1 MKAPTRILIVDD
13 HQLVLDGLQL
23 MLSDAE
29 DMACV
34 AVARHGR
41 NALVQLQKQ
50 AIDLI
55 LLDINMPEM
64 NGVEVCREIRKTN
77 TTVRILALSMLREAS
92 LIKEIMQQGANGYL
106 LKNAGQEELLPA
118 VRQVMAGRDYL
129 SADVAQLLSES
140 KAQPAPSSPF
150 PRLSRREK
158 QVLQLIVEE
167 FTTGE
172 IADQLSIGFGT
183 VETHRRNLL
192 TKLGAR
198 NTAGLVRTAL
208 EYNLLEEKR

>member
-1 MKAPTRILIVDD
+1 MSNRIRILIVDD

-29 DMACV
+29 DMICV

-41 NALVQLQKQ
+41 NALMQLQKQ
-50 AIDLI
+50 DVDLI

-64 NGVEVCREIRKTN
+64 NGVEVCRAIRKTN
-77 TTVRILALSMLREAS
+77 SIVRILALSMLREAS
-92 LIKEIMQQGANGYL
+92 LIKEMIQQGANGYL
-106 LKNAGQEELLPA
+106 LKNAGQDELLLA
-118 VRQVMAGRDYL
+118 VREVMAGRNYL
-129 SADVAQLLSES
+129 NADVEQLLSER
-140 KAQPAPSSPF
+140 AVQPERTSPF

-158 QVLQLIVEE
+158 QVLQLIIDE

-172 IADQLSIGFGT
+172 IADQLQIGFGT

-198 NTAGLVRTAL
+198 NTAGLVRTAF
-208 EYNLLEEKR
+208 EYNLLEGT